1 MDKTLRAT
9 GLGPGAPENE
19 QDFEREKRALRQLI
33 DQFRRQPESSDD
45 GGFYRNVGRYIARPM
60 LNPYGPGDKGR

>member
-19 QDFEREKRALRQLI
+19 QDFEREKRALRELI
-33 DQFRRQPESSDD
+33 GSFNRQPESSDD

-60 LNPYGPGDKGR
+60 LNPHVPGDKGR